1 MSFGEGNLHEKLD
14 KLADTNGY
22 LCAEVNRLQKLVEER
37 TCRIEG
43 SYYDELF
50 DETCTNLSCGHAIW
64 QNESP
69 NYCSECG
76 AKVTPK
82 YSEKLRNEVE
92 E

>member
-1 MSFGEGNLHEKLD
+1 MSDYRFGAEDYRLNYRPHEVMD
-14 KLADTNGY
+14 KDGY
-22 LCAEVNRLQKLVEER
+22 IDWEKVEAIEIERVGFVRER
-37 TCRIEG
+37 TCHIEG

-76 AKVTPK
+76 YKVVDK
-82 YSEKLRNEVE
+82 
-92 E
+92 